1 MLSNKSVKNFRN
13 FKEWFDFDLSTDRD
27 YQFNI
32 EAISELNKT
41 VKHSIVYGQNGA
53 GKSNLGL
60 AILDLTC
67 HLSDNSFL
75 PSLQSNYLNANSDPT
90 SIAEFKYCFK
100 FDGVVVEYKYGK
112 SDHITTVYEELIIDN
127 EACISLDRRNGNT
140 AIFNLKG
147 TENLKADLSNSVISA
162 VKYLNSNAVLDS
174 NKINGTFIKFIEFV
188 NSMVFFR
195 TLTGRAD
202 FSGQSIDSK
211 RLSQTIIKAGK
222 VPDFQNFLNEAG
234 IDCKLV
240 VSGRAN
246 EEIIEFKFDKKPM
259 EFSLVAS
266 TGTMSLGIFYYWW
279 LKLES
284 GLLKFAYIDEFDAYY
299 HFSLSKLIV
308 KKLSAINC
316 QCVLTTHNTGIIS
329 NNLLRPDC
337 YFQIDHKKIAPL
349 YQLSDRELRKA
360 HNLEKMYRSGAFNE

>member
-1 MLSNKSVKNFRN
+1 
-13 FKEWFDFDLSTDRD
+13 
-27 YQFNI
+27 
-32 EAISELNKT
+32 
-41 VKHSIVYGQNGA
+41 
-53 GKSNLGL
+53 
-60 AILDLTC
+60 
-67 HLSDNSFL
+67 
-75 PSLQSNYLNANSDPT
+75 
-90 SIAEFKYCFK
+90 
-100 FDGVVVEYKYGK
+100 
-112 SDHITTVYEELIIDN
+112 
-127 EACISLDRRNGNT
+127 
-140 AIFNLKG
+140 
-147 TENLKADLSNSVISA
+147 
-162 VKYLNSNAVLDS
+162 
-174 NKINGTFIKFIEFV
+174 
-188 NSMVFFR
+188 
-195 TLTGRAD
+195 
-202 FSGQSIDSK
+202 
-211 RLSQTIIKAGK
+211 
-222 VPDFQNFLNEAG
+222 
-234 IDCKLV
+234 
-240 VSGRAN
+240 
-246 EEIIEFKFDKKPM
+246 M